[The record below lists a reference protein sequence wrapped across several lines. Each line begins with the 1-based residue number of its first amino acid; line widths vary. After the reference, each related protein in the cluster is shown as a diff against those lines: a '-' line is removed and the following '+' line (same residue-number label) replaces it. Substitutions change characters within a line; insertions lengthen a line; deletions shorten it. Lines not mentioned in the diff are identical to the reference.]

1 VEFILEKI
9 AAEYPAIFGN
19 RHKRK
24 MMTKRIVVG
33 MSGASGIIYGV
44 KLLRRLKEVD
54 CETHLIISEAGKLN
68 IKIET
73 DHTPDEVAEMADF
86 VYEHKNVAAALASG
100 SFLTDGMVVV
110 PCTIKTLS
118 GIANSYTENL
128 LVRAADVTL
137 KEKRKLILVVR
148 ETPLHKGHLRLMT
161 QAADMGAHI
170 LPPVPSFYHMP
181 KTIDDIIDQTIGK
194 IFDYMGIE
202 HDLFR
207 RWDGNTADDPG
218 GSGQHSKLSFIKKA

>member
-1 VEFILEKI
+1 
-9 AAEYPAIFGN
+9 
-19 RHKRK
+19 
-24 MMTKRIVVG
+24 MTKRIVVG

-44 KLLRRLKEVD
+44 KMLSKLREVD

-73 DHTPDEVAEMADF
+73 DYAPEEVADMADF
-86 VYEHKNVAAALASG
+86 VYEHKNVAASLASG
-100 SFLTDGMVVV
+100 SFLTDGMVVA

-137 KEKRKLILVVR
+137 KEKRKLVLVVR
-148 ETPLHKGHLRLMT
+148 ETPFHKGHLRLMM

-170 LPPVPSFYHMP
+170 LPPIPSFYHQP
-181 KTIDDIIDQTIGK
+181 KTLDDIIDQTIGK
-194 IFDYMGIE
+194 VFDYLGIK
-202 HDLFR
+202 HDLFA
-207 RWDGNTADDPG
+207 RWDGNRAEG
-218 GSGQHSKLSFIKKA
+218 I